1 MNKIINYILIFLL
14 FFLSNCAYE
23 PILKNKN
30 YLFSVNVSNIN
41 GDKEI
46 NSIIIN
52 KFGSLKENEKKYDL
66 DLSTYDLDLSTKK
79 EKNIIS
85 KDSKGDPS
93 IFELLINVKYSVKKD
108 GKTIIENEIKRK
120 TTYNNITDKFELENY
135 EKNIINNISTVISD
149 YIMLSISKIN
159 E

>member
-1 MNKIINYILIFLL
+1 MNKTINYIFFLL
-14 FFLSNCAYE
+14 LLSSCAYE

-30 YLFSVNVSNIN
+30 YGFSINVDKIN
-41 GDKEI
+41 GDQKI
-46 NSIIIN
+46 NSVIIKN
-52 KFGSLKENEKKYDL
+52 FNNLKGTEKIYDL
-66 DLSTYDLDLSTKK
+66 TISSTK

-93 IFELLINVKYSVKKD
+93 VFELIINVNYRVEKD
-108 GKTIIENEIKRK
+108 GKTLIVNKINKK

-135 EKNIINNISTVISD
+135 EKNIINQLSKSASDKIINFISEIH
-149 YIMLSISKIN
+149 

>member
-1 MNKIINYILIFLL
+1 MNKTINYIFFLL
-14 FFLSNCAYE
+14 LLSSCAYE

-30 YLFSVNVSNIN
+30 YGFSINVDKIN
-41 GDKEI
+41 GDQKI
-46 NSIIIN
+46 NSVIIKN
-52 KFGSLKENEKKYDL
+52 FNNLKGTEKIYDL
-66 DLSTYDLDLSTKK
+66 TISSTK

-93 IFELLINVKYSVKKD
+93 VFELIINVNYRVEKD
-108 GKTIIENEIKRK
+108 GKTLIVNKINKK

-135 EKNIINNISTVISD
+135 EKNIINHLSKSISD
-149 YIMLSISKIN
+149 KIINSISEIH

>member
-1 MNKIINYILIFLL
+1 MNKTINYIFFLL
-14 FFLSNCAYE
+14 LLSSCAYE

-30 YLFSVNVSNIN
+30 YGFSINVDKIN
-41 GDKEI
+41 GDQKI
-46 NSIIIN
+46 NSVIIKNIN
-52 KFGSLKENEKKYDL
+52 NLKGAEKIYDL
-66 DLSTYDLDLSTKK
+66 TISSTK

-93 IFELLINVKYSVKKD
+93 VFELIINVNYRVEKD
-108 GKTIIENEIKRK
+108 GKTLIVNKINKK

-135 EKNIINNISTVISD
+135 EKNIINQLSKNVSD
-149 YIMLSISKIN
+149 KIINSISEIQ

>member
-1 MNKIINYILIFLL
+1 MNKTINYIFFLL
-14 FFLSNCAYE
+14 LLSSCAYE

-30 YLFSVNVSNIN
+30 YGFSINVDKIN
-41 GDKEI
+41 GDQKI
-46 NSIIIN
+46 NSVIIKNIN
-52 KFGSLKENEKKYDL
+52 NLKGAEKIYDL
-66 DLSTYDLDLSTKK
+66 TISSTK

-93 IFELLINVKYSVKKD
+93 VFELIINVNYRVEKD
-108 GKTIIENEIKRK
+108 GKTLIVNKINKK

-135 EKNIINNISTVISD
+135 EKNIINQLSKSASD
-149 YIMLSISKIN
+149 KIINSISEIH

>member
-14 FFLSNCAYE
+14 FFLFNCAYE
-23 PILKNKN
+23 PILKSKN
-30 YLFSVNVSNIN
+30 YLFSINVSNIN

-66 DLSTYDLDLSTKK
+66 DLSTNK

>member
-14 FFLSNCAYE
+14 FFLFNCAYE
-23 PILKNKN
+23 PILKSKN
-30 YLFSVNVSNIN
+30 YLFSINVSNIN

-52 KFGSLKENEKKYDL
+52 KFGSLKENEKK
-66 DLSTYDLDLSTKK
+66 YDLDLSTKK

-108 GKTIIENEIKRK
+108 GKTIIEREINRK

>member
-14 FFLSNCAYE
+14 FFLFNCAYE
-23 PILKNKN
+23 PILKSKN
-30 YLFSVNVSNIN
+30 YLFSINVSNIN

-66 DLSTYDLDLSTKK
+66 TLTSKK
-79 EKNIIS
+79 EKKIIS

-93 IFELLINVKYSVKKD
+93 IFELKIIVNYIVKKD
-108 GKTIIENEIKRK
+108 EETLISNKINKR
-120 TTYNNITDKFELENY
+120 TTYNNIADKFELKNY
-135 EKNIINNISTVISD
+135 EMTIINNLTSEISEN
-149 YIMLSISKIN
+149 IMFSISRIN